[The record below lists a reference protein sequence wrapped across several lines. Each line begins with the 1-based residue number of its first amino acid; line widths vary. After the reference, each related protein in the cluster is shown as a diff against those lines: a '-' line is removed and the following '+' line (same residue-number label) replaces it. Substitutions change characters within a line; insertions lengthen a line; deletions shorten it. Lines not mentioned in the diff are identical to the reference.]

1 MKKLLSLFFL
11 PFAVVSAAET
21 MDITTRSGKVFED
34 ARLERVNPDGI
45 DIGYVNEKGHY
56 VLKGLRF
63 QDLPEELQKK
73 FGYDPEKSR
82 KFETEVKKY
91 EGKDIDKVADEEK
104 TRLERITEQIKAKFA
119 GEKITLKPA
128 DLRYAIHAWRR
139 SVEITPVKDT
149 KTGCVVKV
157 DKVVS
162 GRPIQSELVLV
173 DGVHLPAEGSW
184 SGFLYPTGMK
194 AVYEKKQIPVF

>member
-82 KFETEVKKY
+82 KFERN
-91 EGKDIDKVADEEK
+91 D
-104 TRLERITEQIKAKFA
+104 TRF
-119 GEKITLKPA
+119 
-128 DLRYAIHAWRR
+128 
-139 SVEITPVKDT
+139 
-149 KTGCVVKV
+149 
-157 DKVVS
+157 
-162 GRPIQSELVLV
+162 
-173 DGVHLPAEGSW
+173 
-184 SGFLYPTGMK
+184 
-194 AVYEKKQIPVF
+194 